1 MTTEAATAAAADR
14 LAAALAENRASP
26 SAARERE
33 LINLR
38 LAAFREREWP
48 DPVPG
53 AIDRPPAISRS
64 SLSELP
70 AAALD
75 AEALRD
81 GIQGA
86 GGVIVRGLIDAETVA
101 GLRGQLDRAFAAR
114 HAAALDDG
122 SPVDERWYGRAS
134 GVVGGPQQFASQ
146 GRAPQQAGSLWAVDS
161 PATAFTLCE
170 LYHALG
176 LPALLAGYF
185 GEPGV
190 LSARK
195 WVLRKV
201 PPKPTR
207 NAGWHQDGRFLGDG
221 IRTVNL
227 WIALSD
233 CGEGASAPGMELIGG
248 REPVIHP
255 TGTDGALF
263 DWTVGPELVE
273 RLCAERPLLYP
284 RFAPGD
290 ALFFDHYNLHRTGT
304 GPADSGFRYAV
315 ESWFFAASTAPAKQ
329 QPLLL

>member
-1 MTTEAATAAAADR
+1 MTTAAATATAAER
-14 LAAALAENRASP
+14 LEAALVANRAAP
-26 SAARERE
+26 SAAQEQE

-48 DPVPG
+48 TPAPG
-53 AIDRPPAISRS
+53 AIDCPPAVTGNT
-64 SLSELP
+64 LPELP
-70 AAALD
+70 AAALE

-86 GGVIVRGLIDAETVA
+86 GGLIVRGLLDAATVA

-114 HAAALDDG
+114 YAAAVDDG
-122 SPVDERWYGRAS
+122 SPVDGRWYGRAS
-134 GVVGGPQQFASQ
+134 DVVGGPQQFASQ
-146 GRAPQQAGSLWAVDS
+146 GKAPQEAGSLWAVDS

-170 LYHALG
+170 LYHVLG
-176 LPALLAGYF
+176 LPELLAAYF
-185 GEPGV
+185 GESGV

-201 PPKPTR
+201 PPNPER

-233 CGEGASAPGMELIGG
+233 CGDGASAPGMELVGG

-263 DWTVGPELVE
+263 DWTVGPELVA
-273 RLCAERPLLYP
+273 RLGKERPLLYP
-284 RFAPGD
+284 RFAAGD

-304 GPADSGFRYAV
+304 GPADSDFRYAV
-315 ESWFFAASTAPAKQ
+315 ESWFFAASSAPAKQ
-329 QPLLL
+329 QPLVL